1 MTNQRPR
8 LAITLGDPA
17 GIGAEVTLKAL
28 ADSEVS
34 QNCYFVVVGSRNL
47 LSKTYKNLTAN
58 TDNLLALANPDELN
72 VIDVDVPNSGE
83 IITGV
88 GNAAS
93 GAASFAY
100 MEYAIAQTLAGEFDG
115 IVTAP
120 IAKSAW
126 KAAGVDYPGQTELL
140 AEKAGVE

>member
-1 MTNQRPR
+1 MTNTHQRPR
-8 LAITLGDPA
+8 LALTLGDPA

-83 IITGV
+83 I
-88 GNAAS
+88 
-93 GAASFAY
+93 
-100 MEYAIAQTLAGEFDG
+100 
-115 IVTAP
+115 
-120 IAKSAW
+120 
-126 KAAGVDYPGQTELL
+126 
-140 AEKAGVE
+140 